1 MGGIDDPALETNPSV
16 EKVFGTIADFD
27 LCKQY
32 IEGCAAIVHTT
43 VLFTGGDQPDVPG
56 EYTGEDVEHNE
67 LSWIVNLKG
76 LWNILECAR
85 LREGAV
91 QRVVHIGSCQH
102 EWPATSIPVA
112 PNPTSPLRS
121 LASPVHG

>member
-85 LREGAV
+85 LTEGAV
-91 QRVVHIGSCQH
+91 QRVVHVGSCQH